1 MIVDYVEFQHS
12 EAQVKLCKKYSREL
26 FERALELRYAGRMK
40 LHVSTV
46 SISSY
51 NSITLFLRWR
61 GHTYMEAMLFGT
73 SENIYV

>member
-46 SISSY
+46 SIHRT
-51 NSITLFLRWR
+51 I
-61 GHTYMEAMLFGT
+61 
-73 SENIYV
+73 V